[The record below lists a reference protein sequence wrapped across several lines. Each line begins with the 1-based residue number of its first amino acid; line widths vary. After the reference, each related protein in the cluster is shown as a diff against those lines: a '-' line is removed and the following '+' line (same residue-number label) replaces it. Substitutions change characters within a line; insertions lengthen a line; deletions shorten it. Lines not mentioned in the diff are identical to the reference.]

1 MQTTTTTTRTIDT
14 RPPAF
19 GRRAPRTIDVGPYER
34 WAGQVAL
41 AVVAAIL
48 AWNAVVW
55 FRVRQEP
62 DNAYRQLSEQL
73 AVRLDRGT
81 QVGVATDV
89 GSFLLPSVQP
99 VAVTSP
105 EDVDAKTLRYVLVGS
120 KDAERRYG
128 SMTPAFY
135 RWLQD
140 NGDVV
145 LSVEGRTYARL
156 SLFRIRG
163 R

>member
-1 MQTTTTTTRTIDT
+1 MQAYFPDPAAGAPVARGARTIN
-14 RPPAF
+14 
-19 GRRAPRTIDVGPYER
+19 VGPWER
-34 WAGQVAL
+34 WAGQVGL
-41 AVVAAIL
+41 AIIAAVL

-55 FRVRQEP
+55 FRVHQEP
-62 DNAYRQLSEQL
+62 DNVYEQLSDQF
-73 AVRLDRGT
+73 AIRLDRGT

-89 GSFLLPSVQP
+89 GSFLLTSVQP
-99 VAVTSP
+99 VAVNNP
-105 EDVDAKTLRYVLVGS
+105 QDVESKALRYVLAGS

-135 RWLQD
+135 RWLQE

-145 LSVEGRTYARL
+145 LSVEGRTYARM